1 MPSSR
6 CLQMQPPSETCQFL
20 VYVTILKSL
29 DKPVEYAEGQGHVAE
44 HSPYLEGEEG
54 HLGLIDVGL
63 EQESLEDVH
72 SEVCHDQE
80 HQGVPSR
87 SVFLGPGRIGATA
100 ETVDNHW
107 RLEGHLQ
114 RNI

>member
-1 MPSSR
+1 MPISR

-20 VYVTILKSL
+20 VLFTKLKSL

-44 HSPYLEGEEG
+44 QSPYLKGEEV
-54 HLGLIDVGL
+54 HLCLVDVGL
-63 EQESLEDVH
+63 EQEGLEDVDG
-72 SEVCHDQE
+72 EVCHDQE